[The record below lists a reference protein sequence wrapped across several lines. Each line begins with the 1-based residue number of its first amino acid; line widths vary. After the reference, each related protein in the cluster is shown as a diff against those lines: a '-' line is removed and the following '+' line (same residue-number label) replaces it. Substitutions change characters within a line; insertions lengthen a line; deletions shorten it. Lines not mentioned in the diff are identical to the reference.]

1 MDLER
6 TQLELNRT
14 SLPQYIKFVAESN
27 NKTCLDCQR
36 WDGKI
41 FDKNAP
47 NRPVLPLHPN
57 CRCKY
62 QDIPA
67 NTKISTLHAEKQH
80 TVAALV
86 RKHNISTEQAESLA
100 EQILIAKMENKKLDS
115 ESIFLIFNGRYLAS
129 SDGSLMLNAVSGK
142 PVSEKHSSWSPTNMT
157 GAEQTVTRIFNYSYE
172 RQGIKNTGGI
182 PEGLYY
188 ILQSETRSI
197 ITSPVSH
204 FFGRRGWGSY
214 SWSLHPCE
222 NTNTRERSGF
232 FIHGGSES
240 TSAGCIDLREH
251 DITFNSFLY
260 RSAKKKLYIYI
271 RYPEENVSVSEK
283 NMVLPTFNPGNY

>member
-1 MDLER
+1 MDLEKI
-6 TQLELNRT
+6 QVELNRA
-14 SLPQYIKFVAESN
+14 SLPQYIKFVAEN
-27 NKTCLDCQR
+27 NSKTCIDCQR

-41 FDKNAP
+41 FDSNDTNCP
-47 NRPVLPLHPN
+47 ILPLHPN

-62 QDIPA
+62 QNMPTNA
-67 NTKISTLHAEKQH
+67 QSLTLHAEKQNIV
-80 TVAALV
+80 TVLV
-86 RKHNISTEQAESLA
+86 RKHNISTEHAESLA
-100 EQILIAKMENKKLDS
+100 KQILIAKMENKTLAA
-115 ESIFLIFNGRYLAS
+115 ENFFLIFNGRYLVS

-142 PVSEKHSSWSPTNMT
+142 PVSETHSSWSKINIT
-157 GAEQTVTRIFNYSYE
+157 GAEQTVTRTFNYSYD

-182 PEGLYY
+182 PEGVYY

-197 ITSPVSH
+197 ITSPISH

-214 SWSLHPCE
+214 SWSLHPCK

-251 DITFNSFLY
+251 DITFNTFLHH
-260 RSAKKKLYIYI
+260 SVKKKLYIYI

-283 NMVLPTFNPGNY
+283 NMILPAFNPGSY